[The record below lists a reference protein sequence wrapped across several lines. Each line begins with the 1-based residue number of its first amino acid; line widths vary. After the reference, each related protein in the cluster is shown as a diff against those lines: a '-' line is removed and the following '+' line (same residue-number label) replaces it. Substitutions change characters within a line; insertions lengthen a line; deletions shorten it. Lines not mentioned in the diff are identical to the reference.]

1 MNGRQDLMTRLEEL
15 EEINVES
22 TWWMIIV
29 MVVVGPDVGEIG
41 GKDGKRSGEMWRFNT
56 Y

>member
-41 GKDGKRSGEMWRFNT
+41 GERWEKIGGNVAF
-56 Y
+56 

>member
-1 MNGRQDLMTRLEEL
+1 MTRLEEL

-41 GKDGKRSGEMWRFNT
+41 ERWEKIGGNVAF
-56 Y
+56 